1 MKMDR
6 DERKRRIFFD
16 KIFGIDA
23 LQGMDEIFDCLNR
36 VIGIN
41 IENFGPNSFVY
52 GFSVTHRREEG
63 PKVREFGNIPT
74 FEQIE
79 IGDKRYLDIRKPLI
93 DILETEDTLHVIAE
107 IPGIETENII
117 LNATDLIL
125 DIKTIDGNPKYS
137 ELVELP
143 VKVDPLSAKATYKN
157 GVLEVIFKRLESS
170 SRSSIDIE

>member
-6 DERKRRIFFD
+6 DDRKRKIFFD
-16 KIFGIDA
+16 KIFGIDN

-41 IENFGPNSFVY
+41 IENFGQNSFVY

-63 PKVREFGNIPT
+63 LQVREFGNIPT

-93 DILETEDTLHVIAE
+93 DILETEDTIHVIAE
-107 IPGIETENII
+107 IPGIEKENII

-137 ELVELP
+137 ELVELH

-157 GVLEVIFKRLESS
+157 GVLEVTFKRLESS